1 MQNCSVFGTLEGM
14 FGPNIMIAIAI
25 ITAIALVLNL
35 PFGYLRGGTK
45 KFSIMWFLYIHLPI
59 PAIFLLRTSAG
70 VGFSAVPIII
80 IGAIAGQ
87 IIGSRYRLRVS

>member
-1 MQNCSVFGTLEGM
+1 MIGSY
-14 FGPNIMIAIAI
+14 IMTTIAI

-45 KFSIMWFLYIHLPI
+45 KFSLMWFLYIHLPI
-59 PAIFLLRTSAG
+59 PAIFLLRTQAG
-70 VGFSAVPIII
+70 VGFKAVPIII

-87 IIGSRYRLRVS
+87 IIGSRIYGLRVS